1 MDLETRIKQFST
13 LLESDPDNDM
23 AHFSLAN
30 ALIQAERHE
39 EAAESFLACTR
50 INPGMT
56 KAFQLAGRALIDSD
70 QTDRAVTRS
79 SSRAT
84 RRRPRAATCSRKTR
98 SPTCSARS
106 GRTSPKSATR
116 PQPKA
121 AAAPRAATSRTGRRG
136 AWAREWPAAPFKGPV
151 GAWYLENISKENF
164 DEWIGMGTKII
175 NELRLDLSRDEHDLV
190 YDYAM
195 RRYLGLDDDT
205 YREITGGQ
213 EPPVPEG
220 QFKSVIDEI
229 VTRAGNLE
237 DEQGQ
242 MHAASERVIRAASV
256 A

>member
-1 MDLETRIKQFST
+1 MDPETRIEQFRT
-13 LLESDPDNDM
+13 LLEGDPDNDM
-23 AHFSLAN
+23 AHFSLGN
-30 ALIQAERHE
+30 ALIQAGRHD

-70 QTDRAVTRS
+70 QTDRAHEVLVKGYEEATTRGDMLPKNEIADMLREIGKDIPEIS
-79 SSRAT
+79 NET
-84 RRRPRAATCSRKTR
+84 PTEGGGGTEGGDFKDRKTGR
-98 SPTCSARS
+98 MGTRMAR
-106 GRTSPKSATR
+106 
-116 PQPKA
+116 
-121 AAAPRAATSRTGRRG
+121 
-136 AWAREWPAAPFKGPV
+136 APFKGPV

-242 MHAASERVIRAASV
+242 MHARLNE
-256 A
+256 